1 MKTDEN
7 IDLPLW

>member
-7 IDLPLW
+7 MD